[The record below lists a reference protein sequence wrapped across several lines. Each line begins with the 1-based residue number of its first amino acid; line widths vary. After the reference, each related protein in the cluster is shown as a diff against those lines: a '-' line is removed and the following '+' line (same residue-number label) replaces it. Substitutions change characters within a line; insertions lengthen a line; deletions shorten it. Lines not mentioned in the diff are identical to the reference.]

1 MWGGCG
7 IVCCVH
13 EVWVT
18 GRVQGGCIDL
28 DVQPT
33 LYFLSLDDRPTA
45 LVFQNYHLQLDVELD
60 SVVILTCAAVVFGTR
75 TP

>member
-1 MWGGCG
+1 MGLYAVYMRERGVG
-7 IVCCVH
+7 D
-13 EVWVT
+13 
-18 GRVQGGCIDL
+18 GGCIDL

-33 LYFLSLDDRPTA
+33 LYFLSLYDQPTA
-45 LVFQNYHLQLDVELD
+45 LVFQNYHLQIDVELD